1 MSPGTRR
8 SFTGQVISNKMAKT
22 VVVAITWQQTHRLYR
37 KAVRRITKAYAHDE
51 GNQCRVGDQV
61 RIEETRPLSRLKRW
75 RVVEVL
81 ARRDLPDVSP
91 AALDQ
96 QVLEAMASGAQPAPT
111 PTAGGTQEAQGSG
124 SPPGQGTE
132 PV

>member
-1 MSPGTRR
+1 
-8 SFTGQVISNKMAKT
+8 MAKT

-51 GNQCRVGDQV
+51 GNQCQVGDQV

-81 ARRDLPDVSP
+81 ARRELPDVRP
-91 AALDQ
+91 MALDQ
-96 QVLEAMASGAQPAPT
+96 QLLEEVASVAREAPT
-111 PTAGGTQEAQGSG
+111 PPAGEAQETQGVE
-124 SPPGQGTE
+124 SPSEQETE

>member
-8 SFTGQVISNKMAKT
+8 SFTGQVISSKMAKT

-37 KAVRRITKAYAHDE
+37 KAVRRVTKAYAHDE

-81 ARRDLPDVSP
+81 ARRELPDVRP
-91 AALDQ
+91 VALDQ
-96 QVLEAMASGAQPAPT
+96 QVLEAVASVAQKPPT
-111 PTAGGTQEAQGSG
+111 TTAGGTQEAQGVE
-124 SPPGQGTE
+124 SPPEQETG

>member
-8 SFTGQVISNKMAKT
+8 SFTGQVIGSKMAKT

-51 GNQCRVGDQV
+51 GNQCQVGDRV

-81 ARRDLPDVSP
+81 ERRELPDVSP
-91 AALDQ
+91 AALDEQ
-96 QVLEAMASGAQPAPT
+96 ALEAVASVAQRAPT
-111 PTAGGTQEAQGSG
+111 PAAGGTQEAAGVE
-124 SPPGQGTE
+124 SPPEQETK